1 MQVDFSDFRKKQLN
15 KQSTTL
21 RIMSR
26 VSRKIAITR
35 VRVGFGLGLGL
46 GLTRSFYVTNA
57 VRIFKTFYLYYTRH
71 FPFIVPELYSAY
83 NLLRSDCMLW
93 RYHVYGFLVVE
104 PPSEID
110 HLIGVYACDVEINC
124 SQQCLI
130 QHELITNDS
139 LSCVNLCS
147 DANGLNFG

>member
-1 MQVDFSDFRKKQLN
+1 MQVDFSDFRKKQLLN

-104 PPSEID
+104 PPFRNRSFNRS
-110 HLIGVYACDVEINC
+110 LACDIEINC

-130 QHELITNDS
+130 
-139 LSCVNLCS
+139 
-147 DANGLNFG
+147 